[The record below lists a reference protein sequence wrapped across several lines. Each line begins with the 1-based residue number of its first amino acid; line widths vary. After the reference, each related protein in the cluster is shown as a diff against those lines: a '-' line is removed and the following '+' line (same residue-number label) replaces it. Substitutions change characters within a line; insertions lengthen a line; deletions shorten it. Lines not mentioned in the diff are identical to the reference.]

1 MNKKDFLF
9 LAEDIINNRLP
20 GNDIYKEILQTS
32 DNDILGMLNG
42 ADFIRDHYFG
52 KEIHL
57 CTICNGKSGR
67 CSEDCRFCSQSAFY
81 RTDAPIYPIME
92 KDELVEGGLHAS
104 GTPINR
110 YSIVTTGKGL
120 PTGEVRA
127 VAEAMSEIDGSK
139 IGTCASLGILDKEDL
154 MILKKAGI
162 NRYHH
167 NLETCKSYFNEV
179 CTTHTYEERVDTILS
194 AKKVGMEVC
203 AGGIFGIGETDDHI
217 LELAL
222 ALRELDV
229 DSIPINFL
237 IPIKGT
243 PFEAM
248 HNLTPMK
255 CLKIIA
261 LFRYVLPGNEIIIC
275 GGREQNLGDLHSM
288 IFYAGASAIMTGNY
302 LTREGRTLD
311 KDLDMIYGL
320 GFKTRKKAGF
330 LTNPAFQESINFI
343 HPFLDGASSDQQ
355 SDN

>member
-1 MNKKDFLF
+1 MNRREILL
-9 LAEDIINNRLP
+9 LAEDIINNRQP
-20 GNDIYKEILQTS
+20 GNDTYKEILLAPDS
-32 DNDILGMLNG
+32 EIMAILNG
-42 ADFIRDHYFG
+42 SDMIRDHYFG

-81 RTDAPIYPIME
+81 STDAPVYPIME
-92 KDELVEGGLHAS
+92 KDELVKGGTHAS

-120 PTGEVRA
+120 PSGDVKA
-127 VAEAMSEIDGSK
+127 VAEAMAELDGSK
-139 IGTCASLGILDKEDL
+139 IGRCASLGILDEEDL
-154 MILKKAGI
+154 KTLKDAGV

-167 NLETCKSYFNEV
+167 NLEASQGYFNEV
-179 CTTHTYEERVDTILS
+179 CTTHTYEERANTILS
-194 AKKVGMEVC
+194 AKKLGMEVC

-222 ALRELDV
+222 DLRRLDV
-229 DSIPINFL
+229 DSVPINFL

-243 PFEAM
+243 PFETM
-248 HNLTPMK
+248 QNLTPLK

-261 LFRYVLPGNEIIIC
+261 LFRYVLPDREIIIC

-288 IFYAGASAIMTGNY
+288 IYYAGASGIMTGNY

-311 KDLDMIYGL
+311 KDLDMIHSL
-320 GFKTRKKAGF
+320 GFKIRKK
-330 LTNPAFQESINFI
+330 P
-343 HPFLDGASSDQQ
+343 
-355 SDN
+355 

>member
-1 MNKKDFLF
+1 MNRKEFLL
-9 LAEDIINNRLP
+9 LAEDIINNRP
-20 GNDIYKEILQTS
+20 PENDTYKEILLAP
-32 DNDILGMLNG
+32 DNEIIGILNG
-42 ADFIRDHYFG
+42 ADMIRDRYFG

-81 RTDAPIYPIME
+81 STDAPIYPIMKKE
-92 KDELVEGGLHAS
+92 ELVKGGIHAS

-120 PTGEVRA
+120 PTKEVKA

-139 IGTCASLGILDKEDL
+139 IGRCASLGILDEDDL
-154 MILKKAGI
+154 MVLKEAGV

-167 NLETCKSYFNEV
+167 NLEASKGYFNEV
-179 CTTHTYEERVDTILS
+179 CTTHTYEERANTILS
-194 AKKVGMEVC
+194 AKNLGMEVC
-203 AGGIFGIGETDDHI
+203 AGGIFGIGETDGHI

-222 ALRELDV
+222 DLRRLDA

-243 PFEAM
+243 PFETM
-248 HNLTPMK
+248 HNLTPLK

-261 LFRYVLPGNEIIIC
+261 LFRYVLPDREIIIC
-275 GGREQNLGDLHSM
+275 GGREQNLGELHPM
-288 IFYAGASAIMTGNY
+288 IFYAGASGIMTGNY

-311 KDLDMIYGL
+311 KDLDMIHSL
-320 GFKTRKKAGF
+320 GFKTRKK
-330 LTNPAFQESINFI
+330 P
-343 HPFLDGASSDQQ
+343 
-355 SDN
+355 

>member
-1 MNKKDFLF
+1 MNRKDFLP
-9 LAEDIINNRLP
+9 LAEDIINHRLP
-20 GNDIYKEILQTS
+20 EDERYKEILQTP
-32 DNDILGMLNG
+32 DADILGILNG
-42 ADFIRDHYFG
+42 ADLIRGHHFG

-81 RTDAPIYPIME
+81 STDAPVYPIME
-92 KDELVEGGLHAS
+92 KDGLVKGGIHAS

-120 PTGEVRA
+120 PAGEIKA
-127 VAEAMSEIDGSK
+127 VAEAMAELDGLK
-139 IGTCASLGILDKEDL
+139 IGRCASLGILDEEELK
-154 MILKKAGI
+154 ILKDAGV

-167 NLETCKSYFNEV
+167 NLEAGKGYFREV
-179 CTTHTYEERVDTILS
+179 CTTHTYEERADTILS
-194 AKKVGMEVC
+194 AKRMGMEVC

-222 ALRELDV
+222 DLRRLGV

-243 PFEAM
+243 PFETM
-248 HNLTPMK
+248 HNLTPLK

-261 LFRYVLPGNEIIIC
+261 LFRYVLPDREIIIC
-275 GGREQNLGDLHSM
+275 GGREQNLGGLHSM

-302 LTREGRTLD
+302 LTREGRTLE
-311 KDLDMIYGL
+311 KDLDMIHSL
-320 GFKTRKKAGF
+320 GFKTRRKR
-330 LTNPAFQESINFI
+330 
-343 HPFLDGASSDQQ
+343 
-355 SDN
+355 